1 MTLLKLP
8 LFVWTWIITGFLLIA
23 SLPVLAGA
31 VTMLLTDKYFGTSF
45 FSAAGGGDPVM
56 FQHIFWFFGHPE
68 VYILILPAFGVV
80 SAIIPT
86 FARKPLFGYQSMV
99 YAVAAI
105 AFLSFIVWAHHMFTV
120 GMPLAGE
127 LFFMYT
133 TILIAVPTGVK
144 VFNWVATMWK
154 GAMTFETPMLFALG
168 FVILFTIG
176 GFSGLML
183 GVTPVDFQY
192 HDTYFVVAHF
202 HYVLVTGAVYSLI
215 AATYFWLP
223 KWTGYMYDETLGK
236 WHFWLS
242 TISVN
247 ILFFPQHFLGLAGMP
262 RRIPDYSVQ
271 FAEFNMISSIG
282 GWVYGL
288 SQLLF
293 VYIIIKCVR
302 GGKKASDRVWDGAH
316 GLEWTLSS
324 PAPYHSFDTP
334 PDPSTIEG
342 GVR

>member
-1 MTLLKLP
+1 
-8 LFVWTWIITGFLLIA
+8 
-23 SLPVLAGA
+23 
-31 VTMLLTDKYFGTSF
+31 
-45 FSAAGGGDPVM
+45 
-56 FQHIFWFFGHPE
+56 
-68 VYILILPAFGVV
+68 
-80 SAIIPT
+80 
-86 FARKPLFGYQSMV
+86 
-99 YAVAAI
+99 
-105 AFLSFIVWAHHMFTV
+105 
-120 GMPLAGE
+120 
-127 LFFMYT
+127 
-133 TILIAVPTGVK
+133 
-144 VFNWVATMWK
+144 
-154 GAMTFETPMLFALG
+154 
-168 FVILFTIG
+168 
-176 GFSGLML
+176 
-183 GVTPVDFQY
+183 
-192 HDTYFVVAHF
+192 
-202 HYVLVTGAVYSLI
+202 
-215 AATYFWLP
+215 
-223 KWTGYMYDETLGK
+223 MYDETLGK

-247 ILFFPQHFLGLAGMP
+247 VLFFPQHFLGLAGMP